1 LAQGHQARCWA
12 GGEEDCRA
20 LVRSVPATWH
30 REKEAN
36 GAWDCQGWRGIAMG
50 EAKERRRPR
59 AQEDMVG
66 LFEGPRMAHSERLE
80 YMTISRVI
88 SLGVC
93 RMPPPA

>member
-1 LAQGHQARCWA
+1 
-12 GGEEDCRA
+12 
-20 LVRSVPATWH
+20 
-30 REKEAN
+30 
-36 GAWDCQGWRGIAMG
+36 MG

-59 AQEDMVG
+59 AQEDMLG